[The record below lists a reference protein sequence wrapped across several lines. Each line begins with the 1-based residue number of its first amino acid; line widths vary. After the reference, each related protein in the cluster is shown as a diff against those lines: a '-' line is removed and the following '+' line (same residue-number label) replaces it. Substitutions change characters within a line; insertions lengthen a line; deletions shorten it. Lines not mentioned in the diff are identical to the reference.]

1 MVQEIAS
8 TSPLHSSRGA
18 HERAK
23 PGFTA
28 GFCIFISKN
37 RWAGINHSFLCFIG
51 MKILIASTTSPGH
64 LNPLLGI
71 ARILVKSGHE
81 VLVQTGKAMKPI
93 VDAAGLP
100 FIPLL
105 PEADI
110 GAPEY
115 LAKYPERQEKT
126 PGMEMFGFDMEHFFL
141 ANLPAET
148 AGLKKALRN
157 FPADIIMADSFF
169 LGTLPLLLG
178 AREKRPAIV
187 HVGITV
193 LNHGSGKNI
202 PPMPGISTEELQA
215 QHEKRE
221 RLLLNPIEAAT
232 EKTLTELGCGSLPCS
247 VLESMSTLPD
257 LYLHA
262 GIESFQY
269 AASSSTSSPVHY
281 IGRLPLPPGPYSLPD
296 WWHDLDEA
304 KRLVLVTQGTVAN
317 RDFGQLIGPA
327 LQGLAEEKDLIVLVT
342 TGGQPAESIPVDI
355 PANARVT
362 AFLPYEYVLP
372 KVDLL
377 ITNGGY
383 GTVNMALAHGIP
395 IVSAGLTEDK
405 EEVSANVQWS
415 GAGIDLRT
423 NQANPE
429 MVRSAARQILDSSV
443 YRNRASELAEEFA
456 QHDTEGELLDLLE
469 ACVEPAIEA

>member
-1 MVQEIAS
+1 
-8 TSPLHSSRGA
+8 
-18 HERAK
+18 
-23 PGFTA
+23 
-28 GFCIFISKN
+28 
-37 RWAGINHSFLCFIG
+37 
-51 MKILIASTTSPGH
+51 
-64 LNPLLGI
+64 
-71 ARILVKSGHE
+71 
-81 VLVQTGKAMKPI
+81 
-93 VDAAGLP
+93 
-100 FIPLL
+100 
-105 PEADI
+105 
-110 GAPEY
+110 
-115 LAKYPERQEKT
+115 
-126 PGMEMFGFDMEHFFL
+126 
-141 ANLPAET
+141 
-148 AGLKKALRN
+148 
-157 FPADIIMADSFF
+157 
-169 LGTLPLLLG
+169 
-178 AREKRPAIV
+178 
-187 HVGITV
+187 
-193 LNHGSGKNI
+193 
-202 PPMPGISTEELQA
+202 
-215 QHEKRE
+215 
-221 RLLLNPIEAAT
+221 
-232 EKTLTELGCGSLPCS
+232 
-247 VLESMSTLPD
+247 MSTLPD

-269 AASSSTSSPVHY
+269 AAYSSTSSPVHY

-372 KVDLL
+372 KLDLL

-443 YRNRASELAEEFA
+443 YRNRAGELAEEFA

-469 ACVEPAIEA
+469 ACVELAIEA

>member
-1 MVQEIAS
+1 
-8 TSPLHSSRGA
+8 
-18 HERAK
+18 
-23 PGFTA
+23 
-28 GFCIFISKN
+28 
-37 RWAGINHSFLCFIG
+37 

-71 ARILVKSGHE
+71 ARILVKRGHK

-93 VDAAGLP
+93 VEAAGLP

-105 PEADI
+105 PEADM

-115 LAKYPERQEKT
+115 LAKHPERQEKA
-126 PGMEMFGFDMEHFFL
+126 PGMEMLGFDMEHFFL
-141 ANLPAET
+141 PQLPAQT
-148 AGLKKALRN
+148 AGLEKALRD
-157 FPADIIMADSFF
+157 FPADIILAESLFM
-169 LGTLPLLLG
+169 GTLPLLLG
-178 AREKRPAIV
+178 ARDKRPAIV
-187 HVGITV
+187 HVGITT
-193 LNHGSGKNI
+193 LNCGSGRNM
-202 PPMPGISTEELQA
+202 PPIPGISPEELQA

-221 RLLLNPIEAAT
+221 RLLLKPIQALA
-232 EKTLTELGCGSLPCS
+232 EKTLTGLGCRPLRCP

-257 LYLHA
+257 LYLHP

-269 AASSSTSSPVHY
+269 AAHSYTSSPIHY
-281 IGRLPLPPGPYSLPD
+281 IGRLPLPPGPHSLPD
-296 WWHDLDEA
+296 WWCDLDET

-317 RDFGQLIGPA
+317 RDFGQLVGPA
-327 LQGLAEEKDLIVLVT
+327 LQGLAEEKDLIVIVT
-342 TGGQPAESIPVDI
+342 TGGQPTESIPVDI
-355 PANARVT
+355 PANARIT
-362 AFLPYEYVLP
+362 EFLPYEYVLP

-383 GTVNMALAHGIP
+383 GTVSMALAHGVP

-423 NQANPE
+423 SQANPE
-429 MVRSAARQILDSSV
+429 MVCGAARQILDSSV
-443 YRNRASELAEEFA
+443 YRDRAKELAEEFA
-456 QHDTEGELLDLLE
+456 QHDTEAKLLDLLE